1 MLIVDVFEWFTDPEN
16 WTGSNGIPNRLAEHL
31 YLCSVTLLI
40 AILVALPIGLW
51 IGHTNR
57 GGALAINVSNVG
69 RAMPTLALLGLFSLW
84 LGFGSI
90 WPTIIA
96 LVALAIPPIITNTYV
111 GVRGVDPAA
120 VDAAHGMG
128 YQGRQ
133 VLWHVE
139 TPLAMP
145 LIMAG
150 IRSTAVA
157 VVATAA
163 LAAVVGQGGLG
174 RYITDGLATGRFEEL
189 VAGAILVALLALLVD
204 GLFALLSR
212 LLDPTARARRRVAA
226 AQQA

>member
-1 MLIVDVFEWFTDPEN
+1 MLIGDVFGWFTDPEN
-16 WTGSNGIPNRLAEHL
+16 WSGTDGVPNRLAEHL
-31 YLCSVTLLI
+31 VICAVTLLV
-40 AILVALPIGLW
+40 AILIALPLGLW

-69 RAMPTLALLGLFSLW
+69 RAIPTLALLGLFSLW

-96 LVALAIPPIITNTYV
+96 LVALAIPPVITNTYV
-111 GVRGVDPAA
+111 GVRGVDAAA
-120 VDAAHGMG
+120 VDAARGMG
-128 YQGRQ
+128 YTGGQ
-133 VLWHVE
+133 VLWKVE

-150 IRSTAVA
+150 VRSSAVA

-204 GLFALLSR
+204 GLFALLSGV
-212 LLDPTARARRRVAA
+212 LDPTARARRRVAA
-226 AQQA
+226 AQRA